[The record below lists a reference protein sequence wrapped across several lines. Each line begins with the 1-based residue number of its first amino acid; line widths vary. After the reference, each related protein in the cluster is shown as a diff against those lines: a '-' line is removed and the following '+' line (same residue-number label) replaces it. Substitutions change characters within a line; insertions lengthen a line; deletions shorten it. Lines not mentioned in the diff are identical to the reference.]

1 MTQELSTR
9 ITGWA
14 FVAAAVM
21 LWFGWLL
28 LPVRLGSFFQ
38 PSDFAAVYDQF
49 HFGSGCIVFTCLVLL
64 LRWLH
69 W

>member
-1 MTQELSTR
+1 MTQDLSTR

-49 HFGSGCIVFTCLVLL
+49 HFWAWFKKGVKRVTI
-64 LRWLH
+64 
-69 W
+69 

>member
-1 MTQELSTR
+1 
-9 ITGWA
+9 
-14 FVAAAVM
+14 VAAAVM